1 MAAVQIR
8 VYRNTAGLSPIV
20 PRMPDPVCQAVS
32 HQSSVVKLKHGIRHG
47 SVLGPMLFTIYCSLV
62 EDVTTDH
69 GIHYH

>member
-8 VYRNTAGLSPIV
+8 VYRNTAGLSPNV
-20 PRMPDPVCQAVS
+20 PRGLDPVCQDGS
-32 HQSSVVKLKHGIRHG
+32 HKSSVVKLEHCVPHG